1 MLQFFNDLYLN
12 IKINDAKMKKSE
24 DDGAGLPFA
33 SSQRLHP
40 KNRRNAI
47 NSRPKSKI
55 VFGQKKKEG
64 NES

>member
-33 SSQRLHP
+33 SAHLAKATP
-40 KNRRNAI
+40 KEWQKCHKFKA
-47 NSRPKSKI
+47 KI
-55 VFGQKKKEG
+55 
-64 NES
+64 